1 MSDTR
6 DVVERLRAAH
16 RTPVGYDPK
25 GWTAKTSKL
34 VRDAADE
41 IERLRLI
48 KDPVLAQVNAASWKG
63 LADKMRIRAEAA
75 EKVVG
80 VARAV
85 EWGRM
90 HMTDLKR
97 ELDDY
102 DKAMK
107 D

>member
-1 MSDTR
+1 MTDTR
-6 DVVERLRAAH
+6 DVVKRLRA
-16 RTPVGYDPK
+16 TGGK
-25 GWTAKTSKL
+25 GQGGKL
-34 VRDAADE
+34 KWEAADE

-90 HMTDLKR
+90 HMNDLKR